1 MADFQIVAA
10 DTRPAADLCAAF
22 NSAFSDYVT
31 GPVHIPL
38 EVWDSLNAR
47 QGAVDTLGRVAVRD
61 GEVIAFGLVCPRP
74 ETNRWRLGA
83 MGAVPAARGSGAA
96 QALLDDFLA
105 RAKHAGVAEVELEC
119 FAANERALRLYRGR
133 GFEVVGALNA
143 WKATDAPVSAPARD
157 VRALDRATAFAWLAA
172 ANRQVANL
180 PFQNTDRSL
189 AEQARPLTF
198 WQCDDALMVFSM
210 AEGTPT
216 TIHALVDLDPSL
228 DAAKALALALRAA
241 HPGAIAPP
249 LLPDALGGA
258 ALGRAG
264 FEQQALGQV
273 FMRRVL

>member
-1 MADFQIVAA
+1 MAGFQVFAA

-22 NSAFSDYVT
+22 NGAFSDYVT
-31 GPVHIPL
+31 GPVHIPPEL
-38 EVWDSLNAR
+38 WDSLNAR
-47 QGAVDTLGRVAVRD
+47 QGVVDALGRVAVRD
-61 GEVIAFGLVCPRP
+61 GAVIAFGFVCPRP

-83 MGAVPAARGSGAA
+83 MGAVPAARGTGAA

-105 RAKHAGVAEVELEC
+105 RAKEAGMAEVELEC
-119 FAANERALRLYRGR
+119 FAANERALRLYRSR
-133 GFEVVGALNA
+133 GFEAVGPLNA
-143 WKATDAPVSAPARD
+143 WKATGAPVPAPTRD
-157 VRALDRATAFAWLAA
+157 VRAVDRASAFAWLAA
-172 ANRQVANL
+172 ANRRVANL

-198 WQCDDALMVFSM
+198 WQCDDALMVFSVV
-210 AEGTPT
+210 EGTPT
-216 TIHALVDLDPSL
+216 TIHALIDLDPSL
-228 DAAKALALALRAA
+228 RAAEALALALRAA
-241 HPGAIAPP
+241 HPDAIAPP